1 MDEKID
7 FKLESEDYELIS
19 RFISEDMKMQKERIL
34 NENKVLKNEIS
45 QLREERNF
53 LFEQL
58 KESPACRSLEISP
71 AAAFEAC
78 EAERRLVDKATQTIE
93 RKYEFSK
100 EKFLNCLANYHNT
113 TFTNIYNFLKES
125 KSGDAMVT
133 YVINSTGN
141 IINELEKEILE
152 LRIQVI
158 KEQNKRRKEKRQA
171 MESLTDSM
179 SEKLKLRCELID
191 EKHKNDDI

>member
-1 MDEKID
+1 
-7 FKLESEDYELIS
+7 
-19 RFISEDMKMQKERIL
+19 
-34 NENKVLKNEIS
+34 
-45 QLREERNF
+45 
-53 LFEQL
+53 
-58 KESPACRSLEISP
+58 
-71 AAAFEAC
+71 
-78 EAERRLVDKATQTIE
+78 
-93 RKYEFSK
+93 
-100 EKFLNCLANYHNT
+100 
-113 TFTNIYNFLKES
+113 
-125 KSGDAMVT
+125 MVT